1 MNGTI
6 SAKIKQKETIMSE
19 ATKQIDTYLA
29 GIDAVWQR
37 DKLNAFRQ
45 LVHTVEPGIT
55 EDWKWA
61 VPVFHLNGKLVCA
74 MSSFKNNTK
83 FNFFEGAHLTDTDG
97 VFNSGLDSK
106 KHRSINLTEEQPIP
120 VTSLTSLIQQ
130 AVDRVRS

>member
-1 MNGTI
+1 VGEAPQHIDSYLKNI
-6 SAKIKQKETIMSE
+6 KIE
-19 ATKQIDTYLA
+19 
-29 GIDAVWQR
+29 WQR
-37 DKLNAFRQ
+37 NKLTSFRQ
-45 LVHTVEPGIT
+45 LVHAVEPDIT

-106 KHRSINLTEEQPIP
+106 EHRSINLTEEQPIP